1 MAGSIVQP
9 KPHLHPK
16 VHHTPRASAVGMG
29 YTVIPITMGNVKN
42 LAWKIEERFAP
53 LVIKDM
59 QGRIGREAERVWET
73 GKAHSGMAVARLE
86 EGAQGG

>member
-1 MAGSIVQP
+1 M
-9 KPHLHPK
+9 
-16 VHHTPRASAVGMG
+16 
-29 YTVIPITMGNVKN
+29 MGNVKN

-86 EGAQGG
+86 EEAKEVREEVEGWIRKGK